1 MFISIVGQLRKAP
14 AKRAPQASP
23 DEFRSPDHSQSA
35 LGWRELGQKL
45 ELPVNWIELQH
56 FACCVVRCFCW
67 YHIRTSSSD
76 AFAAI
81 EIASPGLSAGR
92 PRR

>member
-35 LGWRELGQKL
+35 LGWGELGQEL
-45 ELPVNWIELQH
+45 ELLPVNGIELQR
-56 FACCVVRCFCW
+56 FACCVARCFCW
-67 YHIRTSSSD
+67 YHIRMSS
-76 AFAAI
+76 
-81 EIASPGLSAGR
+81 
-92 PRR
+92 